1 MEQQEKK
8 LSDVL
13 AEKRTNLAAF
23 RTIMAADRSLMAWLR
38 TGLSLIG
45 FGFTIYKFLE
55 YVAAQGTQMTFR
67 EAGPRDIGLFLLSLG
82 TLSLVFAVI
91 DYWKSLKKLSK
102 EFDCSPWRTPLFAAS
117 GVALMGLFLILLVVF
132 RADIL

>member
-13 AEKRTNLAAF
+13 AEKRTDLAAF
-23 RTIMAADRSLMAWLR
+23 RTVMAADRSLMAWLR

-45 FGFTIYKFLE
+45 FGFSIYKFLE
-55 YVAAQGTQMTFR
+55 YVTAHGTQITFR
-67 EAGPRDIGLFLLSLG
+67 KAGPRDIGLFLIGLG
-82 TLSLVFAVI
+82 TLSLIFAVI

-117 GVALMGLFLILLVVF
+117 GVALLGLFLILLVVF
-132 RADIL
+132 RANIF

>member
-13 AEKRTNLAAF
+13 AEKRTDLAAF

-45 FGFTIYKFLE
+45 FGFSIYKFLE
-55 YVAAQGTQMTFR
+55 YVAADGTQIMFR
-67 EAGPRDIGLFLLSLG
+67 KAGPRDIGLFLIGLG
-82 TLSLVFAVI
+82 TLSLIFGVI

-102 EFDCSPWRTPLFAAS
+102 EFDCSPWRPPLFAAS
-117 GVALMGLFLILLVVF
+117 GVALLGLFLILLVVF
-132 RADIL
+132 RVNIL

>member
-1 MEQQEKK
+1 MEHQEKK
-8 LSDVL
+8 LADVL
-13 AEKRTNLAAF
+13 AEKRTDLAAF

-55 YVAAQGTQMTFR
+55 YVATKGTQITFR
-67 EAGPRDIGLFLLSLG
+67 ETGPRDIGLFLIGLG
-82 TLSLVFAVI
+82 TLSLIFAVI
-91 DYWKSLKKLSK
+91 DYWKSLKKMSK

-117 GVALMGLFLILLVVF
+117 SVVLLGLFLILLVVF
-132 RADIL
+132 RSNIL

>member
-8 LSDVL
+8 HSDVL

-55 YVAAQGTQMTFR
+55 YMATQGTQLTFR
-67 EAGPRDIGLFLLSLG
+67 QAGPRDIGLFLLGLG
-82 TLSLVFAVI
+82 TLSLIFAVI

-117 GVALMGLFLILLVVF
+117 GVALLGLFLILLVVF

>member
-1 MEQQEKK
+1 MNQQEKK
-8 LSDVL
+8 LGDVL
-13 AEKRTNLAAF
+13 AQKRTDLSAL

-55 YVAAQGTQMTFR
+55 YFAEQGTRITFR
-67 EAGPRDIGLFLLSLG
+67 ETGPRDIGLFLIGLG
-82 TLSLVFAVI
+82 TLSLIFAVI

-102 EFDCSPWRTPLFAAS
+102 EFDSSPWRTPLFAAS
-117 GVALMGLFLILLVVF
+117 GVALLGLFLILLVVY
-132 RADIL
+132 RVNI

>member
-1 MEQQEKK
+1 MEQQENK

-13 AEKRTNLAAF
+13 AEKRTDLAAF

-45 FGFTIYKFLE
+45 FGFTIFKFLE
-55 YVAAQGTQMTFR
+55 YVAAQGTQITFR
-67 EAGPRDIGLFLLSLG
+67 KTGPRDIGLFLLSLG
-82 TLSLVFAVI
+82 TLSLIFAII
-91 DYWKSLKKLSK
+91 DYWKSMKKMGK
-102 EFDCSPWRTPLFAAS
+102 EYDCSPWRTPLFAAS

-132 RADIL
+132 RVDIL

>member
-8 LSDVL
+8 LGDVL
-13 AEKRTNLAAF
+13 AEKRTDLAVF

-45 FGFTIYKFLE
+45 FGFSIYKFLE
-55 YVAAQGTQMTFR
+55 YVAANGTQITFR
-67 EAGPRDIGLFLLSLG
+67 KAGPRDIGLFLIGLG
-82 TLSLVFAVI
+82 TLSLIFAVI

-102 EFDCSPWRTPLFAAS
+102 EFDSSPWRTPLFAAS
-117 GVALMGLFLILLVVF
+117 GVALLGLFLILLVVF
-132 RADIL
+132 KANIL

>member
-8 LSDVL
+8 LGDIL
-13 AEKRTNLAAF
+13 AEKRTDLAAF

-55 YVAAQGTQMTFR
+55 YLQSQGTQLTFR
-67 EAGPRDIGLFLLSLG
+67 KAGPRDIGLFLLSLG
-82 TLSLVFAVI
+82 TVSLIFAI
-91 DYWKSLKKLSK
+91 FDYWRSLKKMSK
-102 EFDCSPWRTPLFAAS
+102 EYDYSPWRTPLFAAS
-117 GVALMGLFLILLVVF
+117 GVALLGIFLILLVVF
-132 RADIL
+132 RVNIL